1 MNMWFL
7 IHIPVIII
15 LYIMLHLILGIDCG
29 PLDAPDNGAV
39 NFVTSNVES
48 IARYQCNSGF
58 VLVGE
63 NTRTCLLS
71 GVWSDSDPICQGK
84 IDHYESSI

>member
-1 MNMWFL
+1 MYQKC
-7 IHIPVIII
+7 I
-15 LYIMLHLILGIDCG
+15 LLKHEYVVSNTHNNYITFDILGIDCG
-29 PLDAPDNGAV
+29 SLDAPDNGAV
-39 NFVTSNVES
+39 NMVSSNVES

-63 NTRTCLLS
+63 NSRTCLIS

-84 IDHYESSI
+84 IND